1 MISRNPLPGLATVF
15 AIALLG
21 GCATSRPPVTAS
33 DLEAQAPIRLRVGQ
47 PLAITLPA
55 DRNAGYAWHLTQ
67 TTLEALVLESDPT
80 YTAETGS
87 GANAGAAGSEIW
99 RFVAVRKGRD
109 ELRFEYRAAAAADE
123 KPDATPMR
131 VLRVLR
137 YEVEAR

>member
-55 DRNAGYAWHLTQ
+55 DRNAGYAWQRQRQCGNNT
-67 TTLEALVLESDPT
+67 
-80 YTAETGS
+80 
-87 GANAGAAGSEIW
+87 
-99 RFVAVRKGRD
+99 R
-109 ELRFEYRAAAAADE
+109 
-123 KPDATPMR
+123 
-131 VLRVLR
+131 
-137 YEVEAR
+137 